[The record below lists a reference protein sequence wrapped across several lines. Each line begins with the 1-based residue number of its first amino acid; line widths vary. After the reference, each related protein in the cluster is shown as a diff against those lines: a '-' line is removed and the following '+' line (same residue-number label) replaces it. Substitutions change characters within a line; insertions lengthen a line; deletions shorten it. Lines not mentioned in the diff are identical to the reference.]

1 MFQLIVKGGT
11 VVDGT
16 GKPARVADVGV
27 SDGIVTALGHLDR
40 QQAHRSLLADGLVVA
55 PGFVDIHSHSDVTIL
70 INPRAESKIRQGITT
85 EVTGNCGI
93 TAAPLPDSHRR
104 ELLDFLSMTFG
115 ISGSEALAWDW
126 RSFGDY
132 LDHLRRRPLGI
143 NLAPLVGHTTLR
155 IAAMG
160 AANRPATDE
169 ELAALEALLEQSL
182 DEGAFGL
189 SSGLEYPPASYS
201 TPAEMIRLGRVVARH
216 GSLYATH
223 LRSEDLC
230 LWEAVA
236 EAVQVGEESGCRVEI
251 SHLKLGGVRN
261 WGQASRL
268 LASLDAARERGV
280 EVTWDQY
287 PYVAWGSGLIDYLPP
302 WVAADGRQALAER
315 LVDGA
320 TRRAIRVEVEEAVR
334 QGRHPLCAAPWDTVR
349 VALVESASNRPLEGR
364 TIAQIADEQSRDPL
378 DVAMDL
384 LADEKG
390 AVKTLVFCVDEDDV
404 RTIMR
409 HPLTAIA
416 TDGRAMA
423 PYGPL
428 GRGMTHPRYYG
439 TFPRV
444 LGRYVRG
451 EKLLSLESAIHKMTL
466 MPARRIG
473 LHDRGRIAPGMAAD
487 LTIFDPATIQ
497 DHATFEQP
505 REYPTGIAWVIL
517 AGEIVVD
524 HGQHTAQMRGQV
536 LKRSD
541 S

>member
-16 GKPARVADVGV
+16 GNPVRVADVGIE
-27 SDGIVTALGHLDR
+27 DGTIAALGHLDG
-40 QQAHRSLLADGLVVA
+40 QQAHRCLLADGLVVA
-55 PGFVDIHSHSDVTIL
+55 PGFVDIHSHSDLTIL

-93 TAAPLPDSHRR
+93 TAAPLPDPHRH

-115 ISGSEALAWDW
+115 IGGSEALAWDW
-126 RSFGDY
+126 HSFGDY
-132 LDHLRRRPLGI
+132 LDHLRHRPLGI
-143 NLAPLVGHTTLR
+143 NLVPLVGHTTLR

-160 AANRPATDE
+160 TANRPGTDE

-201 TPAEMIRLGRVVARH
+201 TPEEMIRLGRVVARH
-216 GSLYATH
+216 GSIYASH
-223 LRSEDLC
+223 VRSEDLG
-230 LWEAVA
+230 LWEAIA
-236 EAVQVGEESGCRVEI
+236 EAVQVGEQAGCRVEI

-268 LASLDAARERGV
+268 LASLEAARERGV
-280 EVTWDQY
+280 EVGWDQY
-287 PYVAWGSGLIDYLPP
+287 PYVAWGSSLIDYLPH

-320 TRRAIRVEVEEAVR
+320 TRQAIRAEIQGAVQ

-349 VALVESASNRPLEGR
+349 IALVESASNRPLEGR
-364 TIAQIADEQSRDPL
+364 SIAQIADEQSRDPL

-390 AVKTLVFCVDEDDV
+390 AVKTLVFCVDEDDI
-404 RTIMR
+404 RTIMH

-466 MPARRIG
+466 MPAQRIG
-473 LHDRGRIAPGMAAD
+473 LRDRGRIAPGMAAD

-497 DHATFEQP
+497 DRATFEQP
-505 REYPTGIAWVIL
+505 HEYPAGIAWVIL
-517 AGEIVVD
+517 AGEIVID
-524 HGQHTAQMRGQV
+524 HGQHSGKMCGQV
-536 LKRSD
+536 LRRSD